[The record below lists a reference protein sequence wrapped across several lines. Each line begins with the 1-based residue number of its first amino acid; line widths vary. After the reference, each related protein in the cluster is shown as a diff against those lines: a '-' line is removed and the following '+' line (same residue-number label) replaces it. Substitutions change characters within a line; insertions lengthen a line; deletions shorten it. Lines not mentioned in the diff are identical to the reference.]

1 MAALT
6 AGSTSAI
13 VRHAWHGGRWEVSGN
28 DEDEDEVDSS
38 DREQQDRCEVHRQG
52 WLCGSVEIVESP
64 LLALDVRS
72 IEKPGRKGGDA
83 E

>member
-1 MAALT
+1 MT
-6 AGSTSAI
+6 TTTTTTTIPAI
-13 VRHAWHGGRWEVSGN
+13 GER
-28 DEDEDEVDSS
+28 
-38 DREQQDRCEVHRQG
+38 QDRCEVHRLG
-52 WLCGSVEIVESP
+52 MCVCGSVEIVESP